1 MEVDLNL
8 ENYNL
13 QDLLNLFE
21 LSNNFN
27 INDLKSIKKKVLQL
41 HPDKS
46 RLDKE
51 YFLFYCKAYR
61 MVKNIYDFKNK
72 KQESLDSN
80 NATVEYVAEELDEFD
95 SKGKRLLLDK
105 ILKKEKADFN
115 KWFNENFE
123 KMNIEEEE
131 RKNGYGDWFKSNE
144 DVDTTE
150 TTLNMMHQKITE
162 KKEHLSSIVKRHD
175 IQDTNYNSSSNYKE
189 LDSGIPESYSS
200 NMFSKLPYEDLRK
213 AHTETVV
220 PVSANDYNKVLKFNN
235 VETLRQHR
243 HSQNIKP
250 LTEGE
255 ASNFMSD
262 REKMEDQK
270 STKLA
275 YKLTREEEKTA
286 EASKTWWGNL
296 RLLN

>member
-296 RLLN
+296 RLLT

>member
-1 MEVDLNL
+1 
-8 ENYNL
+8 
-13 QDLLNLFE
+13 
-21 LSNNFN
+21 
-27 INDLKSIKKKVLQL
+27 
-41 HPDKS
+41 
-46 RLDKE
+46 
-51 YFLFYCKAYR
+51 
-61 MVKNIYDFKNK
+61 
-72 KQESLDSN
+72 
-80 NATVEYVAEELDEFD
+80 
-95 SKGKRLLLDK
+95 
-105 ILKKEKADFN
+105 
-115 KWFNENFE
+115 
-123 KMNIEEEE
+123 
-131 RKNGYGDWFKSNE
+131 
-144 DVDTTE
+144 
-150 TTLNMMHQKITE
+150 MMHQKITE

>member
-46 RLDKE
+46 KLDKE

-144 DVDTTE
+144 DLDTTE

-189 LDSGIPESYSS
+189 LDSGAPESYSS

-220 PVSANDYNKVLKFNN
+220 PVSSNDYNKVLKFNN

-255 ASNFMSD
+255 ASTFMSD

-296 RLLN
+296 RLLT

>member
-27 INDLKSIKKKVLQL
+27 INDLKLIKKKVLQL

-131 RKNGYGDWFKSNE
+131 RKNGYGEWFKSNE

-175 IQDTNYNSSSNYKE
+175 IQDTNACSNYKE
-189 LDSGIPESYSS
+189 LDSGAPESYSS

>member
-189 LDSGIPESYSS
+189 LDSGAPESYSS

-296 RLLN
+296 RLLT

>member
-144 DVDTTE
+144 DLDTTE

-220 PVSANDYNKVLKFNN
+220 PVSSNDYNKVLKFNN

-255 ASNFMSD
+255 ASTFMSD

-296 RLLN
+296 RLLT

>member
-189 LDSGIPESYSS
+189 LDSGAPESYSS

>member
-80 NATVEYVAEELDEFD
+80 NATVEYVAEEHDEFD

-189 LDSGIPESYSS
+189 LDSGAPESYSS
-200 NMFSKLPYEDLRK
+200 NMFSKLSYEDLRK

>member
-21 LSNNFN
+21 LPNNFN

-46 RLDKE
+46 KLDKE

-80 NATVEYVAEELDEFD
+80 NAEIEYVAEELDEFD
-95 SKGKRLLLDK
+95 SKGKKLLLDK
-105 ILKKEKADFN
+105 ILKKDNTDFN

-123 KMNIEEEE
+123 KMNIEEDE
-131 RKNGYGDWFKSNE
+131 RKNGYGEWFKSNE
-144 DVDTTE
+144 DLDTTE
-150 TTLNMMHQKITE
+150 TTLNQMHQKITE
-162 KKEHLSSIVKRHD
+162 KKEYLSSIVKRHD
-175 IQDTNYNSSSNYKE
+175 IQDTSLSSSNYKE
-189 LDSGIPESYSS
+189 LDSGAPESYSS

-250 LTEGE
+250 LTEAE
-255 ASNFMSD
+255 ATNYMND

-275 YKLTREEEKTA
+275 YKLTREQEQVA
-286 EASKTWWGNL
+286 EANKTWWGKL
-296 RLLN
+296 RLLS

>member
-131 RKNGYGDWFKSNE
+131 RKNGYGEWFKSNE

-296 RLLN
+296 RLLT

>member
-80 NATVEYVAEELDEFD
+80 NATVEYVAEEHDEFD

-200 NMFSKLPYEDLRK
+200 NMFSKLSYEDLRK

>member
-131 RKNGYGDWFKSNE
+131 RKNGYGEWFKSNE

>member
-131 RKNGYGDWFKSNE
+131 RKNGYGEWFKSNE

-189 LDSGIPESYSS
+189 LDSGAPESYSS